1 MQLRKIWIYMK
12 YFKYNSVIIGTVTIL
27 IVNCVMNIYRE
38 DLSATRLEPTKL
50 YRFQTNF
57 KPDFNT
63 RDFIL
68 FQFSLR
74 LILVRSTTANPRKEI
89 IRREF
94 RPHVSGFHRDSSV
107 SSIKH
112 YHRESLFPKGP
123 PQLG

>member
-12 YFKYNSVIIGTVTIL
+12 YFKYNSVIIGTGTIL

-68 FQFSLR
+68 FQFSY
-74 LILVRSTTANPRKEI
+74 V
-89 IRREF
+89 
-94 RPHVSGFHRDSSV
+94 
-107 SSIKH
+107 
-112 YHRESLFPKGP
+112 
-123 PQLG
+123 